1 MSGMTRGLLA
11 SATRLDRWLQV
22 SVVVLLASCAWRYAA
37 RHRLDLVGWV
47 LLAGAVLPD
56 CWLGTGKMAH
66 RPLLVSAELTR
77 WLFRSQV
84 RGGTLQPFAA

>member
-1 MSGMTRGLLA
+1 MTVGQGWLSRGA
-11 SATRLDRWLQV
+11 RGAWLC
-22 SVVVLLASCAWRYAA
+22 CA
-37 RHRLDLVGWV
+37 

-56 CWLGTGKMAH
+56 FWLGTGKMAH